1 MADNK
6 VLQALLNTLCPMHV
20 ILNKTGH
27 ILHTGPAL
35 HKLLP
40 EVVLPGMRFMELVQ
54 VKRPRI
60 GKLMEDLRGTAGM
73 KLHLKLR
80 RPPCTELKGVLVPLP
95 DDTVFGPP
103 GGAIVNLSFGISVI
117 DAVRDFSLTSADFAA
132 TDLTV
137 EMLYLVEAKSAAM
150 AASHKLNM
158 RLQGAKI
165 AAEEQAFTDTLTGL
179 KNRRAM
185 DHILERLMQSE
196 QDFALINLDLDYFK
210 AVNDNMGHAAGD
222 HVLQHVAR
230 LMVDEIRGN
239 DTVIRAGGDEFVLIF
254 NNLSDRGIL
263 AEISGRLIAKL
274 EQPIPFNGQECK
286 ISASIGA
293 TLSCEYSAPDIDQ
306 MMGDA
311 DLALYAA
318 KDQGRGRHVIYDT
331 KLRQAGQG
339 VIGEQTG

>member
-1 MADNK
+1 MAEYK
-6 VLQALLNTLCPMHV
+6 VLEAMLNTLCPMHV

-27 ILHTGPAL
+27 IEHAGPTL
-35 HKLLP
+35 HKILP
-40 EVVLPGMRFMELVQ
+40 EITLVGMRFMELLQ
-54 VKRPRI
+54 VKRPHI
-60 GKLMEDLRGTAGM
+60 GKTMEDLRGTQGM

-80 RPPCTELKGVLVPLP
+80 RPPCSELKGVLVPLP
-95 DDTVFGPP
+95 DTAGFGPP

-150 AASHKLNM
+150 AASHKLSM
-158 RLQGAKI
+158 RLQGAKV
-165 AAEEQAFTDTLTGL
+165 AAEEQAMTDTLTGL

-185 DHILERLMQSE
+185 DHIFERLMQSE
-196 QDFALINLDLDYFK
+196 QDFALLNLDLDYFK

-230 LMVDEIRGN
+230 LMVDEVRGN

-254 NNLSDRGIL
+254 SNLSDRSIL
-263 AEISGRLIAKL
+263 AEISDRLIAKL
-274 EQPIPFNGQECK
+274 EKPIPFNGQECR

-293 TLSCEYSAPDIDQ
+293 TLSCDYNDPDIDQ
-306 MMGDA
+306 MMADA
-311 DLALYAA
+311 DVALYAA
-318 KDQGRGRHVIYDT
+318 KDRGRGCHVIYDAS
-331 KLRQAGQG
+331 LRQAGQG
-339 VIGEQTG
+339 EQTG